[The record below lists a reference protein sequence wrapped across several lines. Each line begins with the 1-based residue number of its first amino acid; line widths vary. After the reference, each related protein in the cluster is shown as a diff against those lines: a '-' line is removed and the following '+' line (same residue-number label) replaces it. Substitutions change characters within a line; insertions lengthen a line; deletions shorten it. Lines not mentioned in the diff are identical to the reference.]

1 MDPAD
6 TLIALRVRRDLTGE
20 SFNNGTIEAWSDALD
35 YWELAD
41 VRKAIIKASR
51 IHPRVTVPHVVEHLP
66 QRPRPDTSTQVHFE
80 WAGPT
85 DNGRALAAQIRTH
98 IQHRT
103 ELNHQATCPICQG
116 KYHR

>member
-1 MDPAD
+1 MNQHETRALLRTRSALTSQPYSDDVVTAWCQALNEW
-6 TLIALRVRRDLTGE
+6 TLDECRAALT
-20 SFNNGTIEAWSDALD
+20 
-35 YWELAD
+35 
-41 VRKAIIKASR
+41 KASR
-51 IHPRVTVPHVVEHLP
+51 EHKTITVAHLVERLP
-66 QRPRPDTSTQVHFE
+66 NHRIPISTQRNYDN

-85 DNGRALAAQIRTH
+85 DNGRALAQQIRTH